1 MFFFFFKGS
10 ILFCICWLV
19 GMLNGSLSVLI
30 FEDYK
35 FVVFVF
41 FIKEIDL
48 FYWFGGYNVKLFRIL
63 IIL

>member
-1 MFFFFFKGS
+1 
-10 ILFCICWLV
+10 
-19 GMLNGSLSVLI
+19 MLNGSLSVLI

-48 FYWFGGYNVKLFRIL
+48 EDIMLMFVKLFRIL
-63 IIL
+63 VIL

>member
-10 ILFCICWLV
+10 ILFCISWVV

-48 FYWFGGYNVKLFRIL
+48 EDIMLMFVKLFSIL

>member
-19 GMLNGSLSVLI
+19 GMLNGRLSVLI

-41 FIKEIDL
+41 FIKEIELEDIML
-48 FYWFGGYNVKLFRIL
+48 MFVKL
-63 IIL
+63 II

>member
-1 MFFFFFKGS
+1 
-10 ILFCICWLV
+10 
-19 GMLNGSLSVLI
+19 MLNGSLSVLI